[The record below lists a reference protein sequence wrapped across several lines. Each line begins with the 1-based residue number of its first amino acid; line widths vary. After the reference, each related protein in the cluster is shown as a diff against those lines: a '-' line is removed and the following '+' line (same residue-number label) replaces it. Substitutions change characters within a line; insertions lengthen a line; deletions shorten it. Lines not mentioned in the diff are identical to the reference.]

1 MAAAKPTVPGGA
13 PPLKHTTSAL
23 GALQMVFS
31 NGEVVKFPKDAL
43 ILSDGKVSDN
53 MYRIISGR
61 VRVEKGDA
69 HTPVG
74 QGAVVNQL
82 KEGQTFGEMSFL
94 DSQVPCANCIADSD
108 DVELMRV
115 SKKATNEALSANPQ
129 MAASFY
135 KHMAIAVTQR
145 LGMVSAASAEIPEA
159 PRGTAQPLTGTGLAP
174 EMSAGK
180 LLKVRRRFAVPDNIS
195 MAFMCKTAIVLG
207 KTRKHGTL
215 YVFETLVG
223 FVNKVFG
230 LKQHE
235 AFYFSQMSE
244 LLRESFTLKKED
256 CGIEIALNNGKTL
269 TLFPEKVE
277 PCYEAIYR
285 CRQQYINDHPEG
297 TVPQTPTS
305 SGKEAAAPK
314 GRTGRRGSAL
324 LNPDMA
330 FQLDPHKA
338 DQSGGGA
345 AANKAAGSSTVFDP
359 TAQNAMNALM
369 ETATLERYKD
379 GDIIIQEGT
388 RHCTLF
394 NLQKGHVAVE
404 VQKLNEETNVM
415 QSVKVLT
422 LYEGAIFGEMS
433 FLNGDVAC
441 ASVVAE
447 GPCDLMQIK
456 ASTIDSMLTDGNE
469 QLQASFYRHLGTY
482 LTHRV
487 RQLTAVVG
495 EAMASRGA
503 DIPLEE
509 VLSNGI
515 FFSLFKKF
523 MEDKLKSFNLN
534 ARMLDF
540 LTELNVYLDMPAN
553 LDQLDFARKLS
564 KRYLEVANGSKVIE
578 FPEKDL
584 KALQSVLVKDEPPPR
599 DLFAPVLSV
608 VLSMLSV
615 NAYRLFT
622 QSSSFQPLLDL
633 KQKEKQVGLV
643 TDYKLLQILGEGY
656 EGKVLQV
663 RKKDCGVCY
672 ALKVLDKNIL
682 ASRSRRWQLHCSRE
696 LECLIACSHPYVAGI
711 AYSFQTVQYLYMVL
725 EYLPNHT
732 LAQYL
737 DAHEGR
743 PVKVDEIKFIV
754 AELACGLAH
763 IHQND
768 IVYRDLKPANVL
780 IDDAGHMRI
789 VDMGMASRLDPETK
803 RRKSVCGTQRYMAP
817 EMKNKQPYNCSVDWY
832 SLGKLI
838 LDCQGRSMYA
848 EETAR
853 AWREK
858 RLDSLV
864 EGLLVKD
871 PEKRLG
877 CGPNGFRDIQRH
889 PCFSGYDWAVIDM
902 RKLPSPLKPEW
913 FIREPD
919 VSMARQF
926 RNGEDI
932 TTVVEKLQAM
942 ALDGQPGRGETGPGM
957 VPNWDYVNPR
967 AVYSEY
973 VSSPY
978 LNYKLPL
985 QF

>member
-1 MAAAKPTVPGGA
+1 MMK
-13 PPLKHTTSAL
+13 TS
-23 GALQMVFS
+23 
-31 NGEVVKFPKDAL
+31 
-43 ILSDGKVSDN
+43 
-53 MYRIISGR
+53 
-61 VRVEKGDA
+61 
-69 HTPVG
+69 
-74 QGAVVNQL
+74 
-82 KEGQTFGEMSFL
+82 
-94 DSQVPCANCIADSD
+94 
-108 DVELMRV
+108 
-115 SKKATNEALSANPQ
+115 
-129 MAASFY
+129 
-135 KHMAIAVTQR
+135 
-145 LGMVSAASAEIPEA
+145 MVS
-159 PRGTAQPLTGTGLAP
+159 
-174 EMSAGK
+174 
-180 LLKVRRRFAVPDNIS
+180 
-195 MAFMCKTAIVLG
+195 G

-235 AFYFSQMSE
+235 SFAFSQISE
-244 LLRESFTLKKED
+244 VLRESFTLKAD
-256 CGIEIALNNGKTL
+256 DHGIEVVL
-269 TLFPEKVE
+269 TSGRTVTFFPSH
-277 PCYEAIYR
+277 PDACYEAIYR
-285 CRQQYINDHPEG
+285 CRQQFIMDNPEPLPSAKEG
-297 TVPQTPTS
+297 GS
-305 SGKEAAAPK
+305 SKDGGVGGGK

-324 LNPDMA
+324 IDPEATFL
-330 FQLDPHKA
+330 LDPHKA
-338 DQSGGGA
+338 PPQGKKSGS
-345 AANKAAGSSTVFDP
+345 NTVFDP
-359 TAQNAMNALM
+359 TAANAMSALM
-369 ETATLERYKD
+369 EAGTLERYKD
-379 GDIIIQEGT
+379 GDIIIENGT
-388 RHCTLF
+388 RHMTLF
-394 NLQKGHVAVE
+394 NLQKGKVAVE
-404 VQKLNEETNVM
+404 VQRLNEETNLM
-415 QSVKVLT
+415 QSVKILT

-441 ASVVAE
+441 AAVVAE
-447 GPCDLMQIK
+447 GPCELMQIK
-456 ASTIDSMLTDGNE
+456 AYTIDAMLTDGNCE
-469 QLQASFYRHLGTY
+469 LQGSFYRHLGTY

-495 EAMASRGA
+495 EALATRGQ

-515 FFSLFKKF
+515 FFALFKRF
-523 MEDKLKSFNLN
+523 MEDRKLVPPKLLN
-534 ARMLDF
+534 F
-540 LTELNVYLDMPAN
+540 LSDLNIFLDMPGN
-553 LDQLDFARKLS
+553 VDQMTYARTVVA
-564 KRYLEVANGSKVIE
+564 RYLDPSVADRVAISDAEYASIKAEIG
-578 FPEKDL
+578 KD
-584 KALQSVLVKDEPPPR
+584 AVPPH
-599 DLFAPVLSV
+599 DLFQPALKVA
-608 VLSMLSV
+608 LSMLEV
-615 NAYRLFT
+615 NAYKLFT

-633 KQKEKQVGLV
+633 KMKERQVGLV

-743 PVKVDEIKFIV
+743 PVDVDSIRFCT
-754 AELACGLAH
+754 AELACGLRH
-763 IHQND
+763 IHSQD

-817 EMKNKQPYNCSVDWY
+817 EMKNKEPYNCSVDWY

-838 LDCQGRSMYA
+838 LDCQGRSMYQQ
-848 EETAR
+848 EVSR
-853 AWREK
+853 NWRESRLDQLVEALLIKDPTRRLACGPDGFRELQRHEFFK
-858 RLDSLV
+858 RLD
-864 EGLLVKD
+864 
-871 PEKRLG
+871 
-877 CGPNGFRDIQRH
+877 
-889 PCFSGYDWAVIDM
+889 WAVVDM
-902 RKLPSPLKPEW
+902 RKMKSPLRPEW
-913 FIREPD
+913 YIREPD
-919 VSMARQF
+919 VQMARQF

-932 TTVVEKLQAM
+932 AVVVEKLQSM

>member
-1 MAAAKPTVPGGA
+1 MASSDRKGLPGA
-13 PPLKHTTSAL
+13 PPLVHTTSAL
-23 GALQMVFS
+23 GALQLIFS
-31 NGEVVKFPKDAL
+31 GGDTVKFPKDTL
-43 ILSDGKVSDN
+43 ILTDGVRSDDMFKVVT
-53 MYRIISGR
+53 GR
-61 VRVEKGDA
+61 VRVEKGDST
-69 HTPVG
+69 TPVG
-74 QGAVVNQL
+74 SGAVVNQL
-82 KEGQTFGEMSFL
+82 SEGQTFGEMSFL
-94 DSQVPCANCIADSD
+94 DSTTPCANCIADSD
-108 DVELMRV
+108 DVELVRV
-115 SKKATNEALSANPQ
+115 SKVALKERLDKNPEL
-129 MAASFY
+129 ARDFY

-145 LGMVSAASAEIPEA
+145 LSLVSNASAEIPEA
-159 PRGTAQPLTGTGLAP
+159 PRGTAQPLTGTGMVAEL
-174 EMSAGK
+174 SAAK
-180 LLKVRRRFAVPDNIS
+180 LLKVRRRFAVPDSIS
-195 MAFMCKTAIVLG
+195 MACMMKTSMVSG

-215 YVFETLVG
+215 YVFESLIG

-235 AFYFSQMSE
+235 TFPFAQISE
-244 LLRESFTLKKED
+244 LLRETFTLKKED
-256 CGIEIALNNGKTL
+256 NGIEIVL
-269 TLFPEKVE
+269 TSGRAVTFFPAHVE
-277 PCYEAIYR
+277 DCYEAIYR
-285 CRQQYINDHPEG
+285 CRSQWQNENPDG
-297 TVPQTPTS
+297 PQPS
-305 SGKEAAAPK
+305 SQPGSAKDASAAPPASK

-324 LNPDMA
+324 IDPEMTFQLNPHA
-330 FQLDPHKA
+330 A
-338 DQSGGGA
+338 GG
-345 AANKAAGSSTVFDP
+345 AGSSKGKGAGGSATVFDP

-369 ETATLERYKD
+369 EAGTLERYKD
-379 GDIIIQEGT
+379 GDVIIENGT
-388 RHCTLF
+388 KHMTLF
-394 NLQKGHVAVE
+394 NLQKGKVAVE
-404 VQKLNEETNVM
+404 ITKLNEDTNLM
-415 QSVKVLT
+415 QSVKILT

-433 FLNGDVAC
+433 FLNGDVSC
-441 ASVVAE
+441 AAVVAE
-447 GPCDLMQIK
+447 GPCELMQIK
-456 ASTIDSMLTDGNE
+456 ASTIDAMLSDGNRE
-469 QLQASFYRHLGTY
+469 QQASFYRHLGTY

-495 EAMASRGA
+495 EALATRGQ
-503 DIPLEE
+503 DIPLDE

-515 FFSLFKKF
+515 FFALFKRF
-523 MEDKLKSFNLN
+523 MEGKKLVPPKL
-534 ARMLDF
+534 LGF
-540 LTELNVYLDMPAN
+540 LTDLNVFLDMPAN
-553 LDQLDFARKLS
+553 IDQMLYARQIVG
-564 KRYLEVANGSKVIE
+564 RYVDPSVADRIEISEAEYKVVVAAVAV
-578 FPEKDL
+578 DV
-584 KALQSVLVKDEPPPR
+584 APPR
-599 DLFAPVLSV
+599 DLFAPVLQV
-608 VLSMLSV
+608 ALSTLQV

-622 QSSSFQPLLDL
+622 QSSQFQPLLDL
-633 KQKEKQVGLV
+633 KQKEQQVGLV
-643 TDYKLLQILGEGY
+643 TDYKMLQILGEGY
-656 EGKVLQV
+656 EGKVLQA

-711 AYSFQTVQYLYMVL
+711 AYSFQTTQYLYMVL

-743 PVKVDEIKFIV
+743 PVAVDEIRFCA

-763 IHQND
+763 IHSND

-817 EMKNKQPYNCSVDWY
+817 EMKNKEPYNCSVDWY

-848 EETAR
+848 EETSR
-853 AWREK
+853 AWRSSK
-858 RLDSLV
+858 LDSLV

-871 PEKRLG
+871 PTKRLASG
-877 CGPNGFRDIQRH
+877 SAGIKDLHGH
-889 PCFSGYDWAVIDM
+889 PFFKSLDWAVVDM
-902 RKLPSPLKPEW
+902 RKMKSPLRPEW
-913 FIREPD
+913 YIREPD
-919 VSMARQF
+919 VQMARQF

-932 TTVVEKLQAM
+932 AVVVDKLQSM
-942 ALDGQPGRGETGPGM
+942 ALDGQPGRGETGPGT